1 MGKNGNLQET
11 IANSFVVVFYLFFLL
26 LKNYVT

>member
-1 MGKNGNLQET
+1 MGKNGNLQE